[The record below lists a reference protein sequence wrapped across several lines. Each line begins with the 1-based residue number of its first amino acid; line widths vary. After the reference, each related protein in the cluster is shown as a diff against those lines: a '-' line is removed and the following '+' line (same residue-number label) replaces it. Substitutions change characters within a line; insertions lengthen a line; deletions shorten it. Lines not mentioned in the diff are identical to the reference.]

1 MRKSEVVLSHDLAQS
16 RFTGHQSPC
25 SSFSAASTLLIPRV
39 SAERLIIVTADTTSS
54 LEGMALML
62 VGGNGSK
69 SKELNG
75 HPSDW
80 AARKEPRHFQLTF
93 MTITISEFMRVI

>member
-1 MRKSEVVLSHDLAQS
+1 MILRNRVSL
-16 RFTGHQSPC
+16 RHQSPC
-25 SSFSAASTLLIPRV
+25 SAFNAASTLLIPRV
-39 SAERLIIVTADTTSS
+39 GAERLIIATADATSS

-62 VGGNGSK
+62 VGGDGSK

-80 AARKEPRHFQLTF
+80 AARKEPSHLQPTF
-93 MTITISEFMRVI
+93 MTITIIEFMRVI